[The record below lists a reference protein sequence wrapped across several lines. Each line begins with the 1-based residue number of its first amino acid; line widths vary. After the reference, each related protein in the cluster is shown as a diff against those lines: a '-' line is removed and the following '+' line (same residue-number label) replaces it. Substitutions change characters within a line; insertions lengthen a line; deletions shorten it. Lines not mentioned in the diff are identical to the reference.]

1 MKKKKGRRK
10 IQERFRGLRKF
21 IWSPACGAMGSCVA
35 GARVWLA
42 GLLGCRWVGGWWVAG
57 LEIRYLGDA
66 LGCRWW
72 GLSRGWCT
80 SYVRIVEPPYCMVHT
95 PLQCC
100 DKRYTH
106 DKYFIRI
113 DLTMSS
119 GTGITQRYQFLKD
132 IPKQP
137 RLGNCRL
144 HVLSPGLCECPSV
157 HLSICIYG
165 LPMICTRY
173 RYRYV
178 FTY

>member
-1 MKKKKGRRK
+1 MASGWLGGRLDK
-10 IQERFRGLRKF
+10 VMLGVQMVGFV
-21 IWSPACGAMGSCVA
+21 S
-35 GARVWLA
+35 WL
-42 GLLGCRWVGGWWVAG
+42 VYFV
-57 LEIRYLGDA
+57 
-66 LGCRWW
+66 
-72 GLSRGWCT
+72 CT
-80 SYVRIVEPPYCMVHT
+80 R
-95 PLQCC
+95 CC